1 MATQDHRILVRK
13 RAKWRG
19 WTFNWSNP
27 YSWLVILAIVVVCV
41 VIGYINR

>member
-1 MATQDHRILVRK
+1 MSTDDHRIIVRK
-13 RAKWRG
+13 RDKWRG

-27 YSWLVILAIVVVCV
+27 YTWVVILGLAAVCL

>member
-1 MATQDHRILVRK
+1 MTTGDHRIIVRK
-13 RAKWRG
+13 RDRWRG

-27 YSWLVILAIVVVCV
+27 YTWVAIVGFVAVCV

>member
-1 MATQDHRILVRK
+1 MTTPDPRIIVPK

-27 YSWLVILAIVVVCV
+27 YTWVVILALVAVCV